1 MFTRLLFAAF
11 LAIPLIEIAFFVVI
25 GQTIGLWP
33 TLLGVVITAVAG
45 ASLIRWQG
53 MQVIADLRRTA
64 ERGELPGRQIADAM
78 LIGLAGLLLLLPGY
92 FSDIIGILLL
102 LPPIRSLIYRQL
114 SRHFRVVPAA
124 HWGAR
129 AGPGRLGGTID
140 LDDEDWRER

>member
-1 MFTRLLFAAF
+1 MFTRVLFAAF
-11 LAIPLIEIAFFVVI
+11 LAIPLVEIAFFVVI

-33 TLLGVVITAVAG
+33 TLLGVVITALIG

-92 FSDIIGILLL
+92 FSDLVGILLL
-102 LPPIRSLIYRQL
+102 LPPVRGLIYQQL
-114 SRHFRVVPAA
+114 ARRFRIVPAA
-124 HWGAR
+124 QWSSQTGA
-129 AGPGRLGGTID
+129 GRLGGSID
-140 LDDEDWRER
+140 LDDKDWRER